1 MTLLYLRGF
10 LPETPRA
17 VAFWPPLFRFSQTD
31 QPCNSGCFARF
42 VQCLEHCNLPHHG
55 KGTSSRPSSPD
66 TWFSGSHI
74 LIYRPKTV
82 RIRLLMT
89 VHDRDKKGDICCL
102 LPWSLH
108 GMPDAR
114 TTASTLPAGRFRRFF
129 LAQFRLGTVRANPWP
144 IRGRALCLSL
154 NR

>member
-55 KGTSSRPSSPD
+55 KGTSSRYQVHVIPDSLVPTFSSID
-66 TWFSGSHI
+66 QRLFC
-74 LIYRPKTV
+74 
-82 RIRLLMT
+82 LLMT

-114 TTASTLPAGRFRRFF
+114 TTASTLPAGRFRRFV
-129 LAQFRLGTVRANPWP
+129 LAQFRLCTVRANPWP